1 MNRII
6 LATLSATLLLLPLTS
21 QAGNLDDPGTVGSN
35 MPTTTQIYDL
45 LNTGTVITVPDTTTF
60 NEPAAGPTTGARK
73 SLSDINAKLPAP
85 DNTNGAAASDVLT
98 TKTFWGLRTDGT
110 WGLNA
115 GTLTLPTV
123 ASGSATAADVLSGVT
138 FTSSAGAGTGSMP
151 NKGAVS
157 ITPGTSAQ
165 TIAAGYHNG
174 SGSVAGSAGL
184 VSANIKSG
192 VTIFG
197 VAGSSTVVDTSTG
210 TATEANLLTGKT
222 AFVNGAMLTGSLS
235 FDGTRATE
243 ALPSGTGISKSLD
256 GNHSDQNSGTAPD
269 TETVEI
275 RQILGGVT
283 TNTLGQIIG
292 APSNYYYSD
301 SAGTVYSADVAYPA
315 SLSALLGTP
324 TIDPFTGLPLT
335 GSNTYSPGWFESPGG
350 IYRFTTNA
358 PLALRARSV
367 MSELLKY
374 RNAPTMPS
382 APVAKTGQTTSYA
395 ANDDGALQKGVAWPT
410 PRFTDNLNGT
420 VTDNLTGLIWLQNA
434 YCANTLRNY
443 SATALSDVT
452 QLSTNGTMNG
462 NNCGD
467 SSNAGGHQ
475 TDWRLP
481 NVRELQ
487 SLIDYSQRGLPIGHP
502 FANVQSIYYWTSTAY
517 ALSISDPGAN
527 AWLVSLSM
535 GITLPAG
542 ILTISGPQG
551 FSVLPVRGGQ

>member
-73 SLSDINAKLPAP
+73 SLSDIQAKLPAP
-85 DNTNGAAASDVLT
+85 DNTNGAAVSDVLT

-138 FTSSAGAGTGSMP
+138 FSNSAGAGTGSMP

-243 ALPSGTGISKSLD
+243 ASPSGTGISKSLD
-256 GNHSDQNSGTAPD
+256 GNNSDQNSGTAPD

-335 GSNTYSPGWFESPGG
+335 GSNTYSPGWFESSGG
-350 IYRFTTNA
+350 TYRFTTNA

-374 RNAPTMPS
+374 RNAPTLSGGGYPCT
-382 APVAKTGQTTSYA
+382 TGLLSTL
-395 ANDDGALQKGVAWPT
+395 GRWC
-410 PRFTDNLNGT
+410 DNSNGT
-420 VTDNLTGLIWLQNA
+420 VRDMSTGLIWLKDAGWGDAYPLWASDSITTNA
-434 YCANTLRNY
+434 FDRAG
-443 SATALSDVT
+443 
-452 QLSTNGTMNG
+452 QLKNG
-462 NNCGD
+462 NPAALADGSVEGD
-467 SSNAGGHQ
+467 WGLPTLAQLKSLTTGTEAIRSSAMYWFTGVRSGYYWSSSTYADSTDCVWAVHMNAGFV
-475 TDWRLP
+475 W
-481 NVRELQ
+481 
-487 SLIDYSQRGLPIGHP
+487 YSSKI
-502 FANVQSIYYWTSTAY
+502 ANSPYVW
-517 ALSISDPGAN
+517 
-527 AWLVSLSM
+527 
-535 GITLPAG
+535 
-542 ILTISGPQG
+542 
-551 FSVLPVRGGQ
+551 PVRSGQ